1 MPQVCNYFWMRG
13 FGVAALLMA
22 CLAMWIVAF
31 GTPVVTRILSPPNR
45 SLLAAGQQQTHRD
58 FGLWRDCVSTRV
70 DVNGTPDTDYHVC
83 DRFRYAEENTTGYC
97 RSRQNTHRFTRGMYT
112 LALILCVAAL
122 MCAVLNALGAIP
134 SMITGVAIG
143 LFLVIALG
151 AWIGAFALLARG
163 FCDTSSYSFYNARPG
178 ACPVLGVVSFIVGL
192 FAFILNYV
200 LPSGPHDGTHRK

>member
-1 MPQVCNYFWMRG
+1 MRG
-13 FGVAALLMA
+13 FGVAALLMG

-45 SLLAAGQQQTHRD
+45 TTLAAGQLQTHRD

-83 DRFRYAEENTTGYC
+83 DRFRYQEENTTGYC
-97 RSRQNTHRFTRGMYT
+97 RSFQNTHRFTRGMYV
-112 LALILCVAAL
+112 LALILCVGAL
-122 MCAVLNALGAIP
+122 ACAVLNGLGAIP

-151 AWIGAFALLARG
+151 AWVGAFVLLARG
-163 FCDTSSYSFYNARPG
+163 FCDASSFSFYNARPG
-178 ACPVLGVVSFIVGL
+178 ACGVLGCCSFILGL
-192 FAFILNYV
+192 IAFCLNYI
-200 LPSGPHDGTHRK
+200 LPSGPHDGQHKRQ